1 MQVQNETNRFFEIT
15 NDAAVADEIGRID
28 AEIKSLRDSRKFLE
42 DLLKSKQLTQ
52 VDGSQYRVTISYD
65 IIRKVV
71 DYRGM
76 MAAKEWV
83 PTRQLLAAH
92 TKISRSDR
100 VSVKGM
106 TR

>member
-1 MQVQNETNRFFEIT
+1 METQEFYDVT
-15 NDAAVADEIGRID
+15 NNAAVADEIGRID
-28 AEIKSLRDSRKFLE
+28 AKMKSLRTARKFLE
-42 DLLKSKQLTQ
+42 DLLKHQGVTE
-52 VDGSQYRVTISYD
+52 VNGDTYRVTISYD
-65 IIRKVV
+65 VVRRTV

-76 MAAKEWV
+76 MSAKGWE